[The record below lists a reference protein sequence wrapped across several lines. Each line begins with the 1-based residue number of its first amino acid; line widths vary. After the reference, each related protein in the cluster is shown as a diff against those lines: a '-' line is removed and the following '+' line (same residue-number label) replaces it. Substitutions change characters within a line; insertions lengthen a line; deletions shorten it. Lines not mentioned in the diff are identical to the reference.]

1 MSAIKGFSSLL
12 HHIKTA
18 YNGAQVTSEQL
29 YSTMRR
35 FHAEQAGI
43 MVAPVWLSLV
53 SSGNT
58 LDASGS
64 TKRVLAITGHSLK
77 KGQVIRFTSGNIIR
91 EEVQVQD
98 ASDANTVL
106 LGSPLSEDPSGSE
119 GFSVYQ
125 PMTPTLDSSGQLSV
139 VEGIT
144 TVVDFLDN
152 GSFAPTG
159 ANAIPA
165 SASAPLEVVSSLAA
179 NVTRLQVIS
188 DVGEFINLY
197 SDSAGT
203 NLLCHL
209 VLTPD
214 EQVDVDIPA
223 GTTLYIRN
231 AKNAI
236 IDDANSIISINF
248 IG

>member
-1 MSAIKGFSSLL
+1 MSVIKGFASLL
-12 HHIKTA
+12 HQVVTEYSSTKIKA
-18 YNGAQVTSEQL
+18 EQL
-29 YSTMRR
+29 FQTMRR

-64 TKRVLAITGHSLK
+64 TKTVLAITGHGLK

-91 EEVQVQD
+91 EEVQIQD
-98 ASDANTVL
+98 ARDANFVL
-106 LGSPLSEDPSGSE
+106 LSSPLSEVPAGSE

-125 PMTPTLDSSGQLSV
+125 PMTPTLDASGQISV

-144 TVVDFLDN
+144 TVVDFLDD

-159 ANAIPA
+159 ANAIPG
-165 SASAPLEVVSSLAA
+165 SGSAPLQVVASLAA
-179 NVTRLQVIS
+179 NVAKIQVIS
-188 DVGEFINLY
+188 DVGEFLNIY
-197 SDSAGT
+197 SDSAGA
-203 NLLCHL
+203 NLLAHV

-214 EQVDVDIPA
+214 EVIDVDIPA
-223 GTTLYIRN
+223 GTSIYIRN
-231 AKNAI
+231 AKAAA
-236 IDDANSIISINF
+236 IDDPNSILSMNF

>member
-1 MSAIKGFSSLL
+1 
-12 HHIKTA
+12 
-18 YNGAQVTSEQL
+18 
-29 YSTMRR
+29 
-35 FHAEQAGI
+35 

-64 TKRVLAITGHSLK
+64 DKRVLAITGHSLK
-77 KGQVIRFTSGNIIR
+77 KGQIIRFTSGNIIR
-91 EEVQVQD
+91 EEVQIQD
-98 ASDANTVL
+98 ASNANSVL
-106 LGSPLSEDPSGSE
+106 LSSPLSEAPAGSE

-125 PMTPTLDSSGQLSV
+125 PMTPTLDSNGQIAV

-144 TVVDFLDN
+144 TVVDFLDD

-165 SASAPLEVVSSLAA
+165 SSSAPLEVVSSLAA
-179 NVTRLQVIS
+179 NVTKIQVIS
-188 DVGEFINLY
+188 DIGEFINLY
-197 SDSAGT
+197 SDSAGL
-203 NLLCHL
+203 NLLAHL

-214 EQVDVDIPA
+214 EVVDVDISA
-223 GTTLYIRN
+223 GTSLYIRN
-231 AKNAI
+231 AKNAT
-236 IDDANSIISINF
+236 IDDANSIISMNF